1 MDFFQHQQQAR
12 TSTRKLIFLFGLA
25 VFALLIMTNVLVMF
39 VFGFVGVEATRVSN
53 VLVSPEASSIFNL
66 FDWQVFLSVSAVVI
80 GVVFIG
86 SVYKTSSL
94 SSGGPAVAEMLGGKL
109 LLHGDTNL
117 DQQKILNVVEEMA
130 IASGTPVPP
139 VYLLDEAGINAFA
152 AGFTPSDAVIGIT
165 QGAIETL
172 DREQLQGVIAHEFS
186 HIFNGDMR
194 LNIRLI
200 GILHGI
206 LVIGIIG
213 YYLMRSGARSRKNG
227 AGMAGLGLGLMAI
240 GYAGTFFGN
249 LIKAGVSRQ
258 REFLADAS
266 AVQFTR
272 NPDGISGALIN
283 IGASQYGSNIEN
295 PECSEISHCLFGAGM
310 SSFYSGLFATH
321 PPLAERIKRVRPSWD
336 GIFVAN
342 KPKYKE
348 ADKNTENKAKDD
360 LKKKQTIAATTAV
373 IIAGAEQ
380 LAKTGAPE
388 QDNLDVAIK
397 LLAGLP
403 DKFAIAA
410 REPYGARAVVYTLL
424 IDDDKDIRKRQLSHI
439 EYNADSGVYIQV
451 LELLA
456 IRNELAV
463 NARLPLI
470 ELSLPS
476 LRQLSLPQYELF
488 KSILERLI
496 DLDGKVSL
504 FEWILERLVLHHLRR
519 VFEKQPASQRKYFSI
534 EQMADEV
541 GLLLSV
547 MAYIDTQYSLSDIDA
562 FAAAQNE
569 LSELT
574 ISLHAKDEIS
584 FKVLD
589 RALGKLNQL
598 VPLDKQKLLKACA
611 ACLSAD
617 GKITHKESELYRA
630 ISEVLDCPMP
640 PLVVEG

>member
-25 VFALLIMTNVLVMF
+25 VLSLLIMTNLLVMF
-39 VFGFVGVEATRVSN
+39 TFGFLDSEVSSATILN
-53 VLVSPEASSIFNL
+53 QL
-66 FDWQVFLSVSAVVI
+66 DWNVFLSVSAVVI
-80 GVVFIG
+80 SVIFIG
-86 SVYKTSSL
+86 SVYKISSL
-94 SSGGPAVAEMLGGKL
+94 SSGGVAVAEMLGGEL
-109 LLHGDTNL
+109 LTHGGSDP
-117 DQQKILNVVEEMA
+117 DRQKILNVVEEMA

-213 YYLMRSGARSRKNG
+213 YYILRAGGRSRKNG
-227 AGMAGLGLGLMAI
+227 AGIAVLGIGLLVI

-249 LIKAGVSRQ
+249 LIKAAVSRQ

-321 PPLAERIKRVRPSWD
+321 PPLGERIKRVRPSWD
-336 GIFVAN
+336 GVFVAN
-342 KPKYKE
+342 KPNYKE
-348 ADKNTENKAKDD
+348 ADKNTGKKAEDD
-360 LKKKQTIAATTAV
+360 LKKKQTIAATAAV

-397 LLAGLP
+397 LLEALP
-403 DKFAIAA
+403 EKFAIAA
-410 REPYGARAVVYTLL
+410 RESYGARAVIYTLL
-424 IDDDKDIRKRQLSHI
+424 IDDNEDIRKRQLSHI
-439 EYNADSGVYIQV
+439 EYNADSGVYKEV

-456 IRNELAV
+456 VRNELAV

-504 FEWILERLVLHHLRR
+504 FEWMLERLVLHHLRR

-534 EQMADEV
+534 KKMADEV

-547 MAYIDTQYSLSDIDA
+547 MAYIDSQHSLSDVDA

-569 LSELT
+569 LSGLSV
-574 ISLHAKDEIS
+574 SLHAKGEIS

-589 RALGKLNQL
+589 SALSKLNQL

-611 ACLSAD
+611 ACLIAD
-617 GKITHKESELYRA
+617 GKISHKESELYRA
-630 ISEVLDCPMP
+630 ISEVLDCPVP
-640 PLVVEG
+640 PLIVEG

>member
-25 VFALLIMTNVLVMF
+25 VLSLLIMTNLLVMF
-39 VFGFVGVEATRVSN
+39 AFGFLDSET
-53 VLVSPEASSIFNL
+53 SSVTILNQL
-66 FDWQVFLSVSAVVI
+66 DWNVFLSVSAVVVSVI
-80 GVVFIG
+80 FIG
-86 SVYKTSSL
+86 SIYKISSL
-94 SSGGPAVAEMLGGKL
+94 SSGGVAVAEMLGGKL
-109 LLHGDTNL
+109 LTHGGSDP
-117 DQQKILNVVEEMA
+117 DRQKILNVVEEMA

-152 AGFTPSDAVIGIT
+152 AGFTASDAVIGIT

-213 YYLMRSGARSRKNG
+213 YYILRAGGRSRKNG
-227 AGMAGLGLGLMAI
+227 GGIAVLGIGLLVI

-249 LIKAGVSRQ
+249 LIKAAVSRQ

-283 IGASQYGSNIEN
+283 IGANQYGSNIEN

-321 PPLAERIKRVRPSWD
+321 PPLGERIKRVRPSWD
-336 GIFVAN
+336 GVFVAN
-342 KPKYKE
+342 KPKHKHKE
-348 ADKNTENKAKDD
+348 DDRKTDKESEDE
-360 LKKKQTIAATTAV
+360 LKKKQTIAATAAV

-397 LLAGLP
+397 LLADLP
-403 DKFAIAA
+403 ETFASAA
-410 REPYGARAVVYTLL
+410 REPYGARAVIYTLL
-424 IDDDKDIRKRQLSHI
+424 ISVDKDIRVRQLSHI
-439 EYNADSGVYIQV
+439 EYNADSGVYTQV
-451 LELLA
+451 LELLTV
-456 IRNELAV
+456 RNELAV
-463 NARLPLI
+463 DARLPLI

-504 FEWILERLVLHHLRR
+504 FEWMLERLVLHHLRR

-534 EQMADEV
+534 KKMADEAS
-541 GLLLSV
+541 LLLSV
-547 MAYIDTQYSLSDIDA
+547 MAYIDTQQGLSDIDA
-562 FAAAQNE
+562 FAAAQDA
-569 LSELT
+569 LSEIA
-574 ISLHAKDEIS
+574 ISLHAKGEIS

-589 RALGKLNQL
+589 SALSKLNQL
-598 VPLDKQKLLKACA
+598 VPRDKQKLLKACA
-611 ACLSAD
+611 ACLTAD
-617 GKITHKESELYRA
+617 GKITHKEAELYRA
-630 ISEVLDCPMP
+630 ISEVLDCPVP
-640 PLVVEG
+640 PLVIEG

>member
-25 VFALLIMTNVLVMF
+25 VLSLLIMTNLLVMF
-39 VFGFVGVEATRVSN
+39 AFGFFDSEVSSVTILN
-53 VLVSPEASSIFNL
+53 QL
-66 FDWQVFLSVSAVVI
+66 DWNVFLSVSAVVVSVI
-80 GVVFIG
+80 FIG
-86 SVYKTSSL
+86 SVYKISSL
-94 SSGGPAVAEMLGGKL
+94 SSGGVAVAEMLGGKL
-109 LLHGDTNL
+109 LTHGGSDP
-117 DQQKILNVVEEMA
+117 DRQKILNVVEEMA

-152 AGFTPSDAVIGIT
+152 AGFTASDAVIGIT

-213 YYLMRSGARSRKNG
+213 YYILRAGGRSRKNG
-227 AGMAGLGLGLMAI
+227 GGIAVLGIGLLVI

-249 LIKAGVSRQ
+249 IIKAAVSRQ

-321 PPLAERIKRVRPSWD
+321 PPLEERIKRVKPSWD
-336 GIFVAN
+336 GVFVAN
-342 KPKYKE
+342 KINKHKE
-348 ADKNTENKAKDD
+348 ADKKTGKEAEDD
-360 LKKKQTIAATTAV
+360 LKKKQTIAATAAV

-380 LAKTGAPE
+380 LSKTGAPE

-397 LLAGLP
+397 LLEDLP
-403 DKFAIAA
+403 EKFAIAA
-410 REPYGARAVVYTLL
+410 REPYGARAVIYTLL
-424 IDDDKDIRKRQLSHI
+424 IDDDEDIRERQLSHI
-439 EYNADSGVYIQV
+439 EYNADSGVHKQV
-451 LELLA
+451 LELL
-456 IRNELAV
+456 ILRNELAV

-504 FEWILERLVLHHLRR
+504 FEWMLERLVLHHLRR
-519 VFEKQPASQRKYFSI
+519 VFEKQSASSKKYYSI
-534 EQMADEV
+534 KKMTDEV

-547 MAYIDTQYSLSDIDA
+547 MAYIDTQQGLSDIDA
-562 FAAAQNE
+562 FAAAQDK
-569 LSELT
+569 LSEIT
-574 ISLHAKDEIS
+574 ISLHAKGEIS

-589 RALGKLNQL
+589 SALSKLNQL
-598 VPLDKQKLLKACA
+598 VPMDKQKLLKACA
-611 ACLSAD
+611 ACLIAD

-630 ISEVLDCPMP
+630 ISEVLDCPVP

>member
-12 TSTRKLIFLFGLA
+12 TSTRKLIFLFSLA
-25 VFALLIMTNVLVMF
+25 VLALLIMTNVLVMF
-39 VFGFVGVEATRVSN
+39 VFGFVGVEATRASN
-53 VLVSPEASSIFNL
+53 VLVSPEISSIFNL
-66 FDWQVFLSVSAVVI
+66 FDWNVFLSVSAVVV

-94 SSGGPAVAEMLGGKL
+94 SSGGAAVAEMLGGKL
-109 LLHGDTNL
+109 LLHGDSNL
-117 DQQKILNVVEEMA
+117 DRQKILNVVEEMA

-152 AGFTPSDAVIGIT
+152 AGFTASDAVIGIT

-213 YYLMRSGARSRKNG
+213 YYMMRSGVHSRKNG
-227 AGMAGLGLGLMAI
+227 AGMAGLGLGLMAL

-249 LIKAGVSRQ
+249 LIKAAVSRQ

-321 PPLAERIKRVRPSWD
+321 PPLGERIKRVRPSWD
-336 GIFVAN
+336 GVFVAN
-342 KPKYKE
+342 MPKYKE
-348 ADKNTENKAKDD
+348 TDKNTGKKAEDD
-360 LKKKQTIAATTAV
+360 LKKKQTIAATAAV

-388 QDNLDVAIK
+388 QDNLDMAIK
-397 LLAGLP
+397 LLEGLP
-403 DKFAIAA
+403 EKFAIAA
-410 REPYGARAVVYTLL
+410 REPYGARAVIYTLL
-424 IDDDKDIRKRQLSHI
+424 IGDDEDIRTRQLSHI
-439 EYNADSGVYIQV
+439 EYNADSGVHKQV
-451 LELLA
+451 LELL
-456 IRNELAV
+456 ISRNELAV
-463 NARLPLI
+463 NSRLPLI
-470 ELSLPS
+470 ELSLSS

-496 DLDGKVSL
+496 DLDGKVNL
-504 FEWILERLVLHHLRR
+504 FEWILERLVLHHLQRS
-519 VFEKQPASQRKYFSI
+519 FEKKPGWPQKYFSL
-534 EQMADEV
+534 EKMANEV

-547 MAYIDTQYSLSDIDA
+547 MAYIDTQQGLSNVEV
-562 FAAAQNE
+562 FAVAQNE
-569 LSELT
+569 LSEITL
-574 ISLHAKDEIS
+574 SLHAEDEIS

-589 RALGKLNQL
+589 DALSKLNQL
-598 VPLDKQKLLKACA
+598 VPVDKQKLLKACA
-611 ACLSAD
+611 ACLVVD
-617 GKITHKESELYRA
+617 GKITYKEAELYRA
-630 ISEVLDCPMP
+630 ISEVLDCPVP

>member
-25 VFALLIMTNVLVMF
+25 VLSLLIMTNLLVM
-39 VFGFVGVEATRVSN
+39 VAFGFLDSEM
-53 VLVSPEASSIFNL
+53 SSETILNQL
-66 FDWQVFLSVSAVVI
+66 DWNVFLSVSAVVVSVI
-80 GVVFIG
+80 FIG
-86 SVYKTSSL
+86 SVYKISSL
-94 SSGGPAVAEMLGGKL
+94 SSGGVAVAEMLGGKL
-109 LLHGDTNL
+109 LTHGSSDP
-117 DQQKILNVVEEMA
+117 DRQKILNVVEEMA

-213 YYLMRSGARSRKNG
+213 YYILRAGGRSRKNG
-227 AGMAGLGLGLMAI
+227 GGIAVLGIGLLVI

-249 LIKAGVSRQ
+249 LIKAAVSRQ

-321 PPLAERIKRVRPSWD
+321 PPLEERIKRVRPSWD
-336 GIFVAN
+336 GVFVAN
-342 KPKYKE
+342 KINKYKE
-348 ADKNTENKAKDD
+348 ADKKADKQEKDA
-360 LKKKQTIAATTAV
+360 LKKKQTIAATAAV

-397 LLAGLP
+397 LLEGLP
-403 DKFAIAA
+403 EKFAIAA
-410 REPYGARAVVYTLL
+410 REPYGARAVIYTLL
-424 IDDDKDIRKRQLSHI
+424 IDDDEDIRSRQLSHI
-439 EYNADSGVYIQV
+439 EYNADSGVYKEV

-456 IRNELAV
+456 VRNELAI

-476 LRQLSLPQYELF
+476 LRQMSLPQYKLF

-504 FEWILERLVLHHLRR
+504 FEWMLERLVLHHLRR
-519 VFEKQPASQRKYFSI
+519 VFEKQRASSKKYFSI
-534 EQMADEV
+534 KKMAGEA

-547 MAYIDTQYSLSDIDA
+547 MAYIDTQQSLSDIDA
-562 FAAAQNE
+562 FAAAQDE
-569 LSELT
+569 LSEIT

-589 RALGKLNQL
+589 SALSKLNQL
-598 VPLDKQKLLKACA
+598 VPMDKQKLLKACA
-611 ACLSAD
+611 ACLTAD

-630 ISEVLDCPMP
+630 ISEVLDCPVP

>member
-25 VFALLIMTNVLVMF
+25 VLSLLIITNLLVMF
-39 VFGFVGVEATRVSN
+39 TFGFLDSEVSSATILN
-53 VLVSPEASSIFNL
+53 QL
-66 FDWQVFLSVSAVVI
+66 DWNVFLSVSAVVI
-80 GVVFIG
+80 SVIFIG
-86 SVYKTSSL
+86 SVYKISSL
-94 SSGGPAVAEMLGGKL
+94 SSGGVAVAEMLGGEL
-109 LLHGDTNL
+109 LTHGSSDP
-117 DQQKILNVVEEMA
+117 DRQKILNVVEEMA

-213 YYLMRSGARSRKNG
+213 YYILRAGGRSRKNG
-227 AGMAGLGLGLMAI
+227 AGIAVLGIGLLVI

-249 LIKAGVSRQ
+249 LIKAAVSRQ

-321 PPLAERIKRVRPSWD
+321 PPLGERIKRVRPSWD
-336 GIFVAN
+336 GVFVAN
-342 KPKYKE
+342 KPNYKE
-348 ADKNTENKAKDD
+348 ADKNTGKKPEDD
-360 LKKKQTIAATTAV
+360 LKKKQTIAATAAV

-388 QDNLDVAIK
+388 QDNLDVAVK
-397 LLAGLP
+397 LLEALP
-403 DKFAIAA
+403 EKFAIAA
-410 REPYGARAVVYTLL
+410 RESYGARAVIYTLL
-424 IDDDKDIRKRQLSHI
+424 IDDNEDIRKRQLSHI
-439 EYNADSGVYIQV
+439 EYNADSGVYKEV

-456 IRNELAV
+456 VRNELAV

-504 FEWILERLVLHHLRR
+504 FEWMLERLVLHHLRR
-519 VFEKQPASQRKYFSI
+519 VFEKQPASSKKYFSI
-534 EQMADEV
+534 KKMADEV

-547 MAYIDTQYSLSDIDA
+547 MAYIDSQHSLSDVDA

-569 LSELT
+569 LSGLSV
-574 ISLHAKDEIS
+574 SLHAKGEIS

-589 RALGKLNQL
+589 SALSKLNQL

-611 ACLSAD
+611 ACLIAD
-617 GKITHKESELYRA
+617 GKISHKESELYRA
-630 ISEVLDCPMP
+630 ISEVLDCPVP
-640 PLVVEG
+640 PLIVEG